1 MRWRSR
7 LSAGGAS
14 CVQHTCHMPRII
26 RPGRSG
32 SSFPSAP
39 AGPAD
44 VTARLIGNVLQESF
58 GQPFVVENRTG
69 AGGVIGTLEAAKS
82 PPDGYTLLM
91 MSNTQTANELLVP
104 QRKYELMRDLAPIAP
119 VNYSDLV
126 IVVHP
131 SVPAKTLQEFIA
143 LAKSQPGK
151 LNYASSGQG
160 TPYHMAGELF
170 KTMAGIDVVHV
181 PYRNSGEARSGVI
194 GGQVQMMIDAVPA
207 MAPNIGENQ
216 VRALATTGKT
226 RSSVLPD
233 VPTVIEA
240 GVPGYE
246 ATIWLGLMAPAGT
259 PKPIIDKLNAAVN
272 AAVKRPD
279 IVKLWTEQGAVPMSM
294 TPEEFDK
301 FLRGD
306 IVKWAE
312 VVKKFDKSV
321 NQGHSVRH
329 AAHSISPQWR
339 RDRGRRRS
347 RSLAARHPARTARPD
362 RSAFRLRR
370 RRMRRLPCHR
380 RRSRGG
386 LLRHAAVVGRG
397 QGRHHDRGLGQRRA
411 AASAAARLHRRAGDA
426 MRLLRFRHPDER
438 GGAVDAKSRRPTEA
452 EVSAAL
458 DRNLCRCGSHNRMVR
473 AVLRAA
479 CARWRRN
486 DRALSARNCRSASRP
501 TQDCRPG

>member
-1 MRWRSR
+1 MTDPKLGRRFGQR
-7 LSAGGAS
+7 FGRPFTLALAAILVAAS
-14 CVQHTCHMPRII
+14 VPR
-26 RPGRSG
+26 
-32 SSFPSAP
+32 AP
-39 AGPAD
+39 AFAEDYPARPVRIVVPFGAGGPAD
-44 VTARLIGNVLQESF
+44 VTARLLGNILQESF

-69 AGGVIGTLEAAKS
+69 AGGVIGTQEVAKS

-91 MSNTQTANELLVP
+91 MSNTQTANESLVP

-119 VNYSDLV
+119 LNYSDLV

-131 SVPAKTLQEFIA
+131 SVRAKTLQEFIA

-207 MAPNIGENQ
+207 MAPNIGEKQ
-216 VRALATTGKT
+216 VRPLATTGQT
-226 RSSVLPD
+226 RSAVLPD

-272 AAVKRPD
+272 AMVKRPD
-279 IVKLWTEQGAVPMSM
+279 IVKLWNEQGAVPMAM

-312 VVKKFDKSV
+312 VVKKFDK
-321 NQGHSVRH
+321 
-329 AAHSISPQWR
+329 P
-339 RDRGRRRS
+339 
-347 RSLAARHPARTARPD
+347 
-362 RSAFRLRR
+362 
-370 RRMRRLPCHR
+370 
-380 RRSRGG
+380 
-386 LLRHAAVVGRG
+386 
-397 QGRHHDRGLGQRRA
+397 
-411 AASAAARLHRRAGDA
+411 
-426 MRLLRFRHPDER
+426 
-438 GGAVDAKSRRPTEA
+438 
-452 EVSAAL
+452 
-458 DRNLCRCGSHNRMVR
+458 
-473 AVLRAA
+473 
-479 CARWRRN
+479 
-486 DRALSARNCRSASRP
+486 
-501 TQDCRPG
+501 